1 MTGSST
7 SSTKISNIRNGADIP
22 TGSVVKTQVCVIGS
36 GPAGVTAAWHLKKA
50 GIDVVL
56 IEGSRFDSGAGVQ
69 CGDPWPDMPPMEA
82 SWADKALLYAG
93 EATGVFANI
102 EPNFLIQPYTGQ
114 SSNAWERERILGG
127 TSTHWGGQSRPLAPI
142 VFEDRPGYPGWPIT
156 RADLD
161 PYYARAVDFCRLYA
175 NEFGPEYWAGV
186 LQAKVPVLQDFHV
199 EMYQFIGEAF
209 RNSSTRAFPDG
220 TTLADCGVDVILNAS
235 LQRIE
240 PADGR
245 VQRLRVASMTTDTS
259 KPPHVA
265 TRFHIEAD
273 AYILACGA
281 VANAHQLLL
290 SNIGNEHDQV
300 GRYFMCHPLSSNGV
314 VFVEAASYLDADEQ
328 RLMEGQLPSGQ
339 RWSAPGTCVT
349 ANARFV
355 PTDEAQRREGI
366 GACWFW
372 AGGGQ
377 CYFEM
382 ASNPDS
388 RITLLDSVDQVF
400 GLPQVRID
408 WQLSPQD
415 QKTYETTTRLYTAS
429 VAARGGSVSVMPWP
443 QVVQQL
449 TVNGHHIG
457 TTRMS
462 TDPAGGV
469 VDADL
474 KVHSLDNLYVAGSS
488 VFPSAGISNPT
499 FTIITLS
506 IRLAD
511 HLAAR
516 LGKTAESQ
524 QAPAEADQAH
534 A

>member
-1 MTGSST
+1 MHRERVVANDIRT
-7 SSTKISNIRNGADIP
+7 SHVRNGAGIA

-50 GIDVVL
+50 GLDVVL

-69 CGDPWPDMPPMEA
+69 CGDPWPDMPPMTA

-93 EATGVFANI
+93 EATGVFQNI
-102 EPNFLIQPYTGQ
+102 EPDFLIQPYANQ
-114 SSNAWERERILGG
+114 NSNAWERERILGG
-127 TSTHWGGQSRPLAPI
+127 TSAHWGGQSRPLASI

-175 NEFGPEYWAGV
+175 NEFEPDYWAGV
-186 LQAKVPVLQDFHV
+186 LQAKVPSLQDFDV

-209 RNSSTRAFPDG
+209 RNASTRAFPDG
-220 TTLADCGVDVILNAS
+220 STLADCGIDVILNAS

-245 VQRLRVASMTTDTS
+245 VQRLCVASMTTNTS
-259 KPPHVA
+259 KPPQVA

-300 GRYFMCHPLSSNGV
+300 GRHFMCHPLSSNPV
-314 VFVEAASYLDADEQ
+314 VFVDADAYLAPDEV
-328 RLMEGQLPSGQ
+328 RLMNGQLPSGQ
-339 RWSAPGTCVT
+339 GWSAPDTCVT

-355 PTDEAQRREGI
+355 PSDDAQRREGI

-388 RITLLDSVDQVF
+388 RITLLDSVDAVF

-408 WQLSPQD
+408 WQLSPYD
-415 QKTYETTTRLYTAS
+415 QKTYEVTTSLYAAA
-429 VAARGGSVSVMPWP
+429 VAARHGNAYITPWP
-443 QVVQQL
+443 QVVDQL

-462 TDPAGGV
+462 ADPAAGV
-469 VDADL
+469 VDSDL
-474 KVHSLDNLYVAGSS
+474 KVHSLDNFYVAGSS

-516 LGKTAESQ
+516 LGK
-524 QAPAEADQAH
+524 APEAGA
-534 A
+534 